1 MVFMYINKSLKIL
14 SVKGKNFM
22 SSGSCGKVYSKT
34 DEQIIK
40 TYFKET
46 ADLCKL
52 NDDVFSIIK
61 DIKICL
67 VFSSFIYYTN

>member
-1 MVFMYINKSLKIL
+1 MYINKSLKIL

-52 NDDVFSIIK
+52 MMMCFLLL
-61 DIKICL
+61 KI
-67 VFSSFIYYTN
+67 